1 MTCIRTVL
9 LYSSNDRSQ
18 IYMDK
23 YGKLSLNCP
32 CYPFFT
38 KSTVTDVMFL
48 FFFFFLFLT
57 LLHLEMPKL
66 YTIPAFLNAIGLSI
80 LHSPE
85 ALYIFQ
91 FNYNLQHPYSEGN
104 GCTTN
109 FSMGK
114 NFQV

>member
-48 FFFFFLFLT
+48 SFFFVFNPTALG
-57 LLHLEMPKL
+57 
-66 YTIPAFLNAIGLSI
+66 NAKIV
-80 LHSPE
+80 H
-85 ALYIFQ
+85 
-91 FNYNLQHPYSEGN
+91 
-104 GCTTN
+104 N
-109 FSMGK
+109 FSLSECNRVK
-114 NFQV
+114 HFTQP